1 MWLSVSD
8 KYLKVFHLAISV
20 HMLAELQPDTIDIW

>member
-1 MWLSVSD
+1 MWLSVSE

-20 HMLAELQPDTIDIW
+20 HVLPELQPDIFYIW